1 MLSARPLLP
10 AAQLVI
16 FIVITLRLDLLE
28 HSLALHLPE
37 EHLDVLESVV
47 LSSALLNPLLGRLLL
62 SGILVQQLAVI
73 IVLQVIVRNFLPFL
87 QENVPEFYTTHVRH
101 VYRSGNVSLLRLLTL
116 IEGVIKTLT
125 QDLIIISVN

>member
-1 MLSARPLLP
+1 MLSPRPLLP

-16 FIVITLRLDLLE
+16 FIIITLILDLLE

-37 EHLDVLESVV
+37 EHLDVLESIV
-47 LSSALLNPLLGRLLL
+47 LSSDLLNLLLGRLLL

-73 IVLQVIVRNFLPFL
+73 IVLQVIVGDFLPFL

-101 VYRSGNVSLLRLLTL
+101 VSRSGNVSLLRLVTL